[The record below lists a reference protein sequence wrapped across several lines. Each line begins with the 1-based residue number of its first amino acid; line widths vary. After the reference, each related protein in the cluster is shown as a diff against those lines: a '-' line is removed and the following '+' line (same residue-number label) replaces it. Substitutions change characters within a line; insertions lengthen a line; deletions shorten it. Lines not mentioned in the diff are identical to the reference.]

1 MFLIAQTPRAGE
13 GNHCLIVPC
22 RLPIS
27 EREVFDRINTAIYQ
41 SEGKDYIAVSQLVE
55 QTASVRQGS
64 EILVLVG
71 VNVEHLSNS
80 QRAEVRSKLEYY
92 LSQFEVLVTQTIDWP
107 DSCTLLAYRP
117 ELEGWG
123 QDRVFTRLPRKM
135 VRNNRSGCFSFLA
148 YFSRPKRVVHK
159 FPDKMPSFHKS
170 RIERIK
176 RIETVNNQCRT
187 DGKWFNSSKAW
198 FVILMMVITI
208 GVVSL
213 IQYRKDDEQT
223 MAIINLTTVP
233 KTNAETF
240 LEVLYQHGIID
251 SKNEKQA
258 KEELERLLCGTPQK
272 PLSQCYELPIKLN
285 ELNDINHLT
294 TSLLKEKGSSDFL
307 RKQLNLDQIDS
318 LDRIVK
324 MRNQLRQLDAAL
336 ENTVPITVYIPLLSD
351 EEFNIAKKLEKQLSE
366 ALLEDKKLVDY
377 LNEDMVYLTRQVTF
391 KRLLSFWDDV
401 FSRKHLHNAKKEL
414 TRLLNQV
421 CNQSLICH
429 IEKLHRY
436 RQAQSIQDIIEAPKK
451 DQHFISDELGLNK
464 LTEIPQPDQ
473 IVAIRNALR
482 ILHAQLNEKTAE
494 RIFLPL
500 FQQED
505 VLLISEI
512 KQEFELKEGSVSLL
526 DGLRNKINRK
536 PYRFFKKSMKKLI
549 QKIDDVKELQGFAR
563 RMDKP

>member
-92 LSQFEVLVTQTIDWP
+92 LSQFEILVTQTIDWP
-107 DSCTLLAYRP
+107 DRCTLLVYRT
-117 ELEGWG
+117 ELERWG
-123 QDRVFTRLPRKM
+123 QDKVFTRLPRKR
-135 VRNNRSGCFSFLA
+135 VRNPYNKEGCLSFLG
-148 YFSRPKRVVHK
+148 YLFHPKKLKVLHK
-159 FPDKMPSFHKS
+159 LSSVPSLQKNSIDK
-170 RIERIK
+170 
-176 RIETVNNQCRT
+176 IETHQCST

-213 IQYRKDDEQT
+213 IQYRKDHEQT
-223 MAIINLTTVP
+223 MAIGNLTTVP

-294 TSLLKEKGSSDFL
+294 TSLLKEKGSGDFL

-366 ALLEDKKLVDY
+366 ALLEDKKLVHY

-391 KRLLSFWDDV
+391 KLLLSFWDEV
-401 FSRKHLHNAKKEL
+401 FSRKHLHEAKKEL

-482 ILHAQLNEKTAE
+482 ILNAQLNEKTAE